1 MTAAAV
7 AAVNISKLFLRVTQW
22 KTLTNVSVFQSQNVR
37 LYSPGTHFKVNLD
50 FSQLKQLLT
59 LGI

>member
-1 MTAAAV
+1 MTGAV
-7 AAVNISKLFLRVTQW
+7 VAVNISKLFLRVTQW

-37 LYSPGTHFKVNLD
+37 LYSRGTHFKVNLD